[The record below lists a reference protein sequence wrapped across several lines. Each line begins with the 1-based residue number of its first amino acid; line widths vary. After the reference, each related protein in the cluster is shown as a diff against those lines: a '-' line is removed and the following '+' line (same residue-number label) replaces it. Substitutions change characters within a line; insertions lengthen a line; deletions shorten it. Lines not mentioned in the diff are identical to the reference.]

1 MCHQTTCKLCKKA
14 TWAGCG
20 QHQNEVMRGIP
31 KNQRCVCTPAQKEAA
46 RKQTFLG
53 RLFG

>member
-1 MCHQTTCKLCKKA
+1 MCHQTTCRICKKA

-20 QHQNEVMRGIP
+20 QHREQVLRGVP
-31 KNQRCVCTPAQKEAA
+31 KSQRCSCTAAEKEAA
-46 RKQTFLG
+46 RKATFFG

>member
-1 MCHQTTCKLCKKA
+1 MCHQTTCRICKKT

-20 QHQNEVMRGIP
+20 QHKDQVLRGVP
-31 KNQRCVCTPAQKEAA
+31 KSQRCSCTAAEKEAA
-46 RKQTFLG
+46 RKATFFG